1 MTGEPDVAP
10 PTGWRPGRLA
20 GSLTGAALL
29 MALAIGLSR
38 VVGFGRVLVF
48 SKTVGS
54 TCLGDAY
61 NTANLLPNV
70 AFEVVAGGALA
81 SVVVPLLVGPLARG
95 DTEQAGAVLSALV
108 TWTLAV
114 LVPIGLLL
122 ALLAG
127 PILGIF
133 LDDKAAC
140 GPEAVHVGARM
151 LRVFAPQVP
160 MYGLAVVIGG
170 ALQARRSYLP
180 STAAPI
186 VASVIV
192 IPAYLIFAA
201 LGSGDAPLADLSSGA
216 ELALSLGTTL
226 GVAGLTL
233 ATVLPATRPGYR
245 LPLRLR
251 FGFPAGV
258 AARAR
263 ALAAAGLAAL
273 LAQQGAAL
281 VVTWLANSRGT
292 AGAFTLYTW
301 AWQLYLLPYAVLAV
315 PLATSAFQ
323 RLATAAETGDDRTYA
338 QTAARSTR
346 LVVIAGCCGAA
357 LLAAA
362 AVPLARVFVLGPG
375 ASDVS
380 ALAAGLVAFA
390 PGLLGYGLI
399 AHVGRALYARH
410 RGRQAAAATVTGWLA
425 AIVADLVLVNVLP
438 AGDVVAAL
446 GWGNSIGMTVAGT
459 LLAVA
464 LKREA
469 GSGALVGVPRS
480 AAVAVVSALAAAA
493 AGYLVG
499 QRFADASF
507 VSAVAGGFAAAAVA
521 MALFAGVV
529 AAADRGSIASLRPG
543 RSASTPL

>member
-1 MTGEPDVAP
+1 MNGEPDATAP
-10 PTGWRPGRLA
+10 PGWRPGRLA

-29 MALAIGLSR
+29 MAVAIGLSR

-95 DTEQAGAVLSALV
+95 DTAQAGAVLSALT

-114 LVPIGLLL
+114 LVPVALLL

-127 PILGIF
+127 PIIGVF

-140 GPEAVHVGARM
+140 GPEAVEVGARM

-160 MYGLAVVIGG
+160 MYGLAVVVGG

-186 VASVIV
+186 VASLIV

-201 LGSGDAPLADLSSGA
+201 LGSGDAPLADLSPGA

-233 ATVLPATRPGYR
+233 ATVLPATRRAYR
-245 LPLRLR
+245 LPLRPR
-251 FGFPAGV
+251 FGFPPGA

-263 ALAAAGLAAL
+263 ALAVAGLAAL

-323 RLATAAETGDDRTYA
+323 RLATAAETGDDIQYA
-338 QTAARSTR
+338 TTAARSTR
-346 LVVIAGCCGAA
+346 LVILASGLGAA

-375 ASDVS
+375 GSSVS

-390 PGLLGYGLI
+390 PGLVGYGLV
-399 AHVGRALYARH
+399 AHLGRALYARH
-410 RGRQAAAATVTGWLA
+410 RGRHAAVATVTGWVA
-425 AIVADLVLVNVLP
+425 AVVADLALVAALP
-438 AGDVVAAL
+438 QGDVVAAL
-446 GWGNSIGMTVAGT
+446 GWGNSIGMTVAGV

-464 LKREA
+464 LTRV
-469 GSGALVGVPRS
+469 SGRTVLTGVGRTS
-480 AAVAVVSALAAAA
+480 AVVIVAAALAGA
-493 AGYLVG
+493 AGYALG

-507 VSAVAGGFAAAAVA
+507 LGAVGGGMAAALVALVAFGAVV
-521 MALFAGVV
+521 GVG
-529 AAADRGSIASLRPG
+529 DRGSVKALRPAG
-543 RSASTPL
+543 RSTG

>member
-1 MTGEPDVAP
+1 MTGEPDAAA

-20 GSLTGAALL
+20 GSLTGAALV
-29 MALAIGLSR
+29 MAVAIGLSR

-54 TCLGDAY
+54 TCLGDVY

-95 DTEQAGAVLSALV
+95 NTAEAGAVLSALT

-114 LVPIGLLL
+114 LVPVGLLL

-127 PILGIF
+127 PIVGVF

-140 GPEAVHVGARM
+140 GPAAVDVAARM

-160 MYGLAVVIGG
+160 MYGLAVVVGG

-186 VASVIV
+186 VASLVV

-201 LGSGDAPLADLSSGA
+201 LGSGDAPLADLSTGA

-233 ATVLPATRPGYR
+233 ATVLPATRRVYR
-245 LPLRLR
+245 LPLRPR

-258 AARAR
+258 ATRAR
-263 ALAAAGLAAL
+263 ALAVAGLAAL

-281 VVTWLANSRGT
+281 VVTWLANSRGV

-323 RLATAAETGDDRTYA
+323 RLAAAAETGNESQYA
-338 QTAARSTR
+338 TTAARSTR
-346 LVVIAGCCGAA
+346 LVILASGCGAA

-375 ASDVS
+375 ASSVS

-390 PGLLGYGLI
+390 PGLVGYGLV
-399 AHVGRALYARH
+399 AHLGRALYARH
-410 RGRQAAAATVTGWLA
+410 RGRQAAVATVTGWLA
-425 AIVADLVLVNVLP
+425 AIAADLLLVALLP
-438 AGDVVAAL
+438 SADVVAAL
-446 GWGNSIGMTVAGT
+446 GWGNSIGMTVAGL
-459 LLAVA
+459 LLAAA
-464 LKREA
+464 LARV
-469 GSGALVGVPRS
+469 SGGGVLAGVPRTT
-480 AAVAVVSALAAAA
+480 AAVIAAAA
-493 AGYLVG
+493 ASGAAGYALG

-507 VSAVAGGFAAAAVA
+507 LGAVGGGLAAAVV
-521 MALFAGVV
+521 ALVVFGVV
-529 AAADRGSIASLRPG
+529 VAVADRGSVAALRPSG
-543 RSASTPL
+543 RSTESP